1 MIHLE
6 RGLQKNAVGLENS
19 CISPRG
25 EISPGAPQ
33 AAASASSRTIHKAEW
48 PIVVMVSLVR
58 TLPPRRAMRLPALRR
73 ALSTR
78 TLSTQPISDDD
89 MPVLL
94 PARPNLATSSFDYQ
108 DPLALNASL
117 TEDEIAIYETA
128 RSFAQSELLPHVVE
142 ASRSGTFDRGI
153 MRAFGQLGM
162 LGLTVPPE
170 YGGSGASYV
179 AYGLCARAVEQVDSG
194 YRSAMSVQSSLVM
207 HPINLFGAD
216 EHKERWLKP
225 LASGDAVGCFGLTE
239 PDHGSDPSGM
249 KTRATW
255 DAASREWVLTG
266 SKTWITNSPIAD
278 VLVVWA
284 RTDADN
290 NAVRG
295 FVLDRAAIDA
305 VQPGALATPEIKGK
319 LSLRASITGSIMLDA
334 VRCAQAVENYVTPP
348 CSPLLCVP
356 CHCLTPRTRVPPP
369 TCHRVPESAML
380 PHARGL
386 GGPFAC
392 LNSARYG
399 ISWGALGAA
408 EACVD
413 VARQYT
419 LDRKQFGAPLASN
432 QLIQVSD
439 APPLSI
445 VPPHPWPSLCTIHLY
460 VLSPSPCHVVQLPLA
475 FFVPLPFFAL
485 TDPMQCVPNPQLK
498 LADSVTELAL
508 GFHAALAVGRAKDRG
523 EFAAEMISLVKRNSC
538 GKALDIARKCRDM
551 LGGNGIAD
559 EFHVMRHLVNLE
571 TVNTYEGTHDMHAL
585 ILGRAITGLPAFE
598 SGVASK

>member
-1 MIHLE
+1 
-6 RGLQKNAVGLENS
+6 
-19 CISPRG
+19 
-25 EISPGAPQ
+25 
-33 AAASASSRTIHKAEW
+33 
-48 PIVVMVSLVR
+48 
-58 TLPPRRAMRLPALRR
+58 
-73 ALSTR
+73 
-78 TLSTQPISDDD
+78 
-89 MPVLL
+89 
-94 PARPNLATSSFDYQ
+94 
-108 DPLALNASL
+108 
-117 TEDEIAIYETA
+117 
-128 RSFAQSELLPHVVE
+128 
-142 ASRSGTFDRGI
+142 
-153 MRAFGQLGM
+153 
-162 LGLTVPPE
+162 
-170 YGGSGASYV
+170 
-179 AYGLCARAVEQVDSG
+179 
-194 YRSAMSVQSSLVM
+194 
-207 HPINLFGAD
+207 
-216 EHKERWLKP
+216 
-225 LASGDAVGCFGLTE
+225 
-239 PDHGSDPSGM
+239 
-249 KTRATW
+249 
-255 DAASREWVLTG
+255 
-266 SKTWITNSPIAD
+266 
-278 VLVVWA
+278 
-284 RTDADN
+284 
-290 NAVRG
+290 
-295 FVLDRAAIDA
+295 
-305 VQPGALATPEIKGK
+305 
-319 LSLRASITGSIMLDA
+319 
-334 VRCAQAVENYVTPP
+334 
-348 CSPLLCVP
+348 
-356 CHCLTPRTRVPPP
+356 
-369 TCHRVPESAML
+369 ML

-445 VPPHPWPSLCTIHLY
+445 VPPHPWPSLCIIHLY
-460 VLSPSPCHVVQLPLA
+460 ILSPSPCHVVQLPLA

>member
-1 MIHLE
+1 
-6 RGLQKNAVGLENS
+6 
-19 CISPRG
+19 
-25 EISPGAPQ
+25 
-33 AAASASSRTIHKAEW
+33 
-48 PIVVMVSLVR
+48 
-58 TLPPRRAMRLPALRR
+58 
-73 ALSTR
+73 
-78 TLSTQPISDDD
+78 

-334 VRCAQAVENYVTPP
+334 VR
-348 CSPLLCVP
+348 
-356 CHCLTPRTRVPPP
+356 
-369 TCHRVPESAML
+369 VPESAML

-432 QLIQVSD
+432 QLI
-439 APPLSI
+439 
-445 VPPHPWPSLCTIHLY
+445 
-460 VLSPSPCHVVQLPLA
+460 
-475 FFVPLPFFAL
+475 
-485 TDPMQCVPNPQLK
+485 QLK